1 MVVGSAVDLPD
12 WTLSGWRGDCLGV
25 VMAAKLR
32 RAAAGGV
39 EEVGALAAAC
49 DDESR
54 EGNDRGAAV
63 RNILVVDVVDRFRV
77 PIT

>member
-1 MVVGSAVDLPD
+1 MVVGIAVDLPD

-32 RAAAGGV
+32 RAAAGRV

-54 EGNDRGAAV
+54 EGIDRGAAV
-63 RNILVVDVVDRFRV
+63 RNILVVIVED
-77 PIT
+77 TM

>member
-1 MVVGSAVDLPD
+1 
-12 WTLSGWRGDCLGV
+12 
-25 VMAAKLR
+25 MAAKLR

-54 EGNDRGAAV
+54 EGIDRGAAV
-63 RNILVVDVVDRFRV
+63 RNMVVVEEDGFGCRLPD
-77 PIT
+77 